1 MPNGP
6 IGCSGIPPIGPWGGA
21 SEWNWTSWVLVTST
35 ENDGDFLESEDAS
48 VWKPF
53 VNMLFNKKDNLI

>member
-1 MPNGP
+1 M
-6 IGCSGIPPIGPWGGA
+6 CCHFFFK
-21 SEWNWTSWVLVTST
+21 VTST

-53 VNMLFNKKDNLI
+53 VNMLFNKKGNLI